1 MTRTEKH
8 VLITFV
14 FSITFVFAGQ
24 VATGRTAFLKAPANL
39 KMTTKP
45 LTDYFEKYL
54 PLNDKEKSIVEEA
67 FKERSVK
74 RRQFILQKGDICKH
88 HTFVV
93 EGCFRMYMVDEKGK
107 EHNLQFAI
115 ENWWITDI
123 GSFYSEEP
131 SQLYIEAIENSI
143 VLQLKKEDQV
153 KFFDDSLKFNQIFR
167 IITENALVSAQR
179 RILQNISSTAEE
191 RYLDFSKRYPHF
203 FNRISNVQIASY
215 LGVTP
220 EFLSTIRNKIANT

>member
-1 MTRTEKH
+1 MT
-8 VLITFV
+8 
-14 FSITFVFAGQ
+14 
-24 VATGRTAFLKAPANL
+24 P
-39 KMTTKP
+39 KP
-45 LTDYFEKYL
+45 LIDYFEKL
-54 PLNDKEKSIVEEA
+54 LLLDEEEKSMVEEA
-67 FKERSVK
+67 FKVRRVK
-74 RRQFILQKGDICKH
+74 RRQFILQEGDICKH

-93 EGCFRMYMVDEKGK
+93 EGCFRMYLVDEKGK

-131 SQLYIEAIENSI
+131 SRLYIEALENST
-143 VLQLKKEDQV
+143 VLQLNKEDQL
-153 KFFDDSLKFNQIFR
+153 KLFDDNLKFNRIFR
-167 IITENALVSAQR
+167 ILTENALVNAHR

-191 RYLDFSKRYPHF
+191 RYLNFLKMYPHF

-220 EFLSTIRNKIANT
+220 EFLSTIRKKIVKS